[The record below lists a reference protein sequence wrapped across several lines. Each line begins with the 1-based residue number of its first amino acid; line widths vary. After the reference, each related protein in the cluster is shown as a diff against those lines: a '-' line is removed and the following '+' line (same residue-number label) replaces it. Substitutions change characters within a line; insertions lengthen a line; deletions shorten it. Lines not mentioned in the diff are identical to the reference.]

1 MVTSFIIKIYTSP
14 SFKLPIFSS
23 SFFPSKDSWSIE
35 LARIQS
41 KGFDGMSAV
50 VSDIDTESQ
59 ELFLECLTYYD
70 LSFIAR
76 IENRGGAS
84 VDADAS
90 VVDCLRHFEEDAS
103 IAKRLGAVLVSSRAG
118 QGISLPFS
126 FLFFKNSSSFS
137 LPFFFPSSLLLLLSP
152 SSLLRCLR
160 LLALPSFNHHHLIK
174 TRIAFKPYGYCS
186 SSSFSLLD
194 WWSDQHAVQF
204 LKGASEIASRLG
216 VEACHETHRQGTLCD
231 PFRVR
236 HSPASPISFTFSSFF
251 LKKVL

>member
-1 MVTSFIIKIYTSP
+1 M
-14 SFKLPIFSS
+14 
-23 SFFPSKDSWSIE
+23 
-35 LARIQS
+35 ARIQS

-50 VSDIDTESQ
+50 VSDIDAESQ

-160 LLALPSFNHHHLIK
+160 LLALPSFNHHQN
-174 TRIAFKPYGYCS
+174 
-186 SSSFSLLD
+186 LD
-194 WWSDQHAVQF
+194 F
-204 LKGASEIASRLG
+204 
-216 VEACHETHRQGTLCD
+216 
-231 PFRVR
+231 
-236 HSPASPISFTFSSFF
+236 FSSFF
-251 LKKVL
+251 LLFF